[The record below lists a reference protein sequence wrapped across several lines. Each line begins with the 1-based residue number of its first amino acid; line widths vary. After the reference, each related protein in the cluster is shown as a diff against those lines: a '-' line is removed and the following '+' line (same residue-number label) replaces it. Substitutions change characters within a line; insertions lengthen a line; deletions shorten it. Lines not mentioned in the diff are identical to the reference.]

1 MEMAI
6 LEIKKT
12 FITVV
17 KLQKY
22 IPINPFK
29 LVFINNLTNIYS
41 IKYYSLQ
48 VLLGLHF
55 IVLRSPL
62 LEYVNY
68 LLSKKN

>member
-55 IVLRSPL
+55 TV
-62 LEYVNY
+62 
-68 LLSKKN
+68 